1 MGVWKEWLNGDFMP
15 IFRRT
20 HKVRIFPTKAQIKS
34 LNHQLAACRWVYNQC
49 LALRKE
55 AWEERKERVSY
66 YDAKKMIP
74 VWKAEN
80 EWLGFAVADSL
91 EDACKRQDLALKA
104 FFRRVKAKEEAAG
117 YPKFKVFRDYN
128 SLTYTHYGRG
138 GVRVF
143 SDGLRLLRVG
153 LVKINITRPIEG
165 KIKTV
170 TILRDGLDKWFA
182 TFSCEVEIEP
192 QPPVDHSV
200 GIDMGLEK
208 FATFSDG
215 QMVPNPRFF
224 RRDEKDLAKAQRKL
238 SALAKGTPERKKAI
252 RKVQHIHARI
262 AGRRKNFAH
271 QLSRFLVN
279 NYQLIGMEDLSVKNM
294 MQNHYLAKSIGDAA
308 WNLLVQQV
316 QYKAESAGRT
326 AVLVNP
332 AYTSQDCSGCGHRAK
347 KSLSERWHDCP
358 ECGLSID
365 RDVNAAIN
373 ILAKAADSLFAVT

>member
-1 MGVWKEWLNGDFMP
+1 MP
-15 IFRRT
+15 MFRRT
-20 HKVRIFPTKAQIKS
+20 YKVRIFPTKTQTRA

-49 LALRKE
+49 LALRKG
-55 AWEERKERVSY
+55 AWEERQERVSY

-74 VWKAEN
+74 LWKAEVGN
-80 EWLGFAVADSL
+80 EWLAFAGSNTL
-91 EDACKRQDLALKA
+91 QDACKRQDLALKA
-104 FFRRVKAKEEAAG
+104 FFRRVKAKEEEVG
-117 YPKFKVFRDYN
+117 YPKFKNYRTYN
-128 SLTYTHYGRG
+128 SLTHPAYGN
-138 GVRVF
+138 GVQLI
-143 SDGLRLLRVG
+143 DGKLYLIRIGV
-153 LVKINITRPIEG
+153 VKINITRPIEG

-170 TILRDGLDKWFA
+170 TIRRDNLGKWFA

-192 QPPVDHSV
+192 EPPVDQSV

-208 FATFSDG
+208 FATLSDG

-224 RRDEKDLAKAQRKL
+224 RRDERDLAKAQRKVEL
-238 SALAKGTPERKKAI
+238 WPKGSPERKKAI

-271 QLSRFLVN
+271 QLSRYLVN
-279 NYQLIGMEDLSVKNM
+279 NYQLIGMEDLSITNM
-294 MQNHYLAKSIGDAA
+294 MQNHHLAKSIGDAA

-316 QYKAESAGRT
+316 QYKSESAGRT

-332 AYTSQDCSGCGHRAK
+332 AYTSQDCSGCGYRAK
-347 KSLSERWHDCP
+347 KSLLERWHNCP

-373 ILAKAADSLFAVT
+373 ILAKAVGTLFAET